1 MATTRMRPARLILF
15 LLLLC
20 CLHGRPRQ
28 WSCRGDTTE
37 APTAV
42 PTTEAP
48 TRNPTEVPSSAPS
61 DECNLDSMAPDL
73 TCPTGTVTLHRL
85 DAAPPVKVPSF
96 LLGQASVVSV
106 DDACGVASLT
116 QVPVAGT
123 TLAVNTTTLVNV
135 TAMDFKGNTNQCTIR
150 VEVMPSVL
158 LYQTTF
164 AIRGKRSEAQQRSFV
179 VPNTREGGGFIHAIT
194 GTLNKNLYY
203 YSEVVRVV
211 LVKEGATETDP
222 DVEVSPRIL
231 IQWRR
236 KEAMHEYDDAS
247 EFVPFTNETTFT
259 LAMSSNYI
267 EAPYTVTYRVYGQ
280 LTT

>member
-1 MATTRMRPARLILF
+1 M
-15 LLLLC
+15 
-20 CLHGRPRQ
+20 
-28 WSCRGDTTE
+28 
-37 APTAV
+37 
-42 PTTEAP
+42 
-48 TRNPTEVPSSAPS
+48 
-61 DECNLDSMAPDL
+61 
-73 TCPTGTVTLHRL
+73 
-85 DAAPPVKVPSF
+85 
-96 LLGQASVVSV
+96 LGQASVVSV

-116 QVPVAGT
+116 QIPVAGT

-150 VEVMPSVL
+150 VDVMPSVL

-179 VPNTREGGGFIHAIT
+179 VPNAREGGGLIHAIT

-267 EAPYTVTYRVYGQ
+267 EAPYAVTYRVYGQ